1 MAGTCIGEALLQAG
15 RELAPVSETASSD
28 VQVLLAEMLGRPRA
42 WLLAHCEAAI
52 PHEIDLQFRT
62 AVERL
67 VAGEPLPYLLG
78 EWEFY
83 GRRFLVAPDVLIPR
97 PETELLVEA
106 GLRAIDEQ
114 ERVRKVID
122 IGTGSGCVGI
132 TLALERPQASVIAT
146 DISRAALLVARE
158 NAKRL
163 GVRERMA
170 FVEADLTAGLSL
182 DDTILVANLPYVA
195 SADVRSLRC
204 EPRLAL
210 DGGMDGLG
218 LILRLLQQLAD
229 RRPQRTTV
237 LLEIGAGQGS
247 RVADLTLALCN
258 PSRVWQRP
266 DLAGHDRIFGFG
278 L

>member
-1 MAGTCIGEALLQAG
+1 MAETCIGEALHQAG

-28 VQVLLAEMLGRPRA
+28 VQVLLAEMMGRPRA
-42 WLLAHCEAAI
+42 WLVAHREAPI
-52 PHEIDLQFRT
+52 PHEIDGQFST
-62 AVERL
+62 GVQRL
-67 VAGEPLPYLLG
+67 MAGEPLAYILG
-78 EWEFY
+78 KWEFY
-83 GRRFLVAPDVLIPR
+83 GRRFLVTPDVLIPR

-106 GLRAIDEQ
+106 GLRAIDGQ
-114 ERVRKVID
+114 EPARKVID
-122 IGTGSGCVGI
+122 ISTGSGCVGI

-158 NAKRL
+158 NAMQF
-163 GVRERMA
+163 GVWNRIA

-182 DDTILVANLPYVA
+182 DHTILVANLPYVA

-210 DGGMDGLG
+210 DGGVDGLRV
-218 LILRLLQQLAD
+218 ILRLLKELAD
-229 RRPQRTTV
+229 RRPRGTTV

-247 RVADLTLALCN
+247 QVADRTVALCR
-258 PSRVWQRP
+258 PARVWQRP
-266 DLAGHDRIFGFG
+266 DLAGHDRIFGFE